1 MMSDSIPEPVHEEAA
16 FILKKAREL
25 VATMLQE
32 TDEQVRQQIIEA
44 EAKGQQD
51 GQEASKPQHEALQ
64 KLESVL
70 HTELSQKGVIAS
82 MSLAKNLLLAE
93 KEGRKELVVDLV
105 AQALTSVKDADRIWL
120 RVNPLDAPILNKH
133 KNRLIHVLGRASD
146 VDIRVDRSVNAGG
159 VLIQTGSGVIDAQ
172 LETQLEE
179 IERILGVNN

>member
-1 MMSDSIPEPVHEEAA
+1 MPEKIPEPVHEEAA
-16 FILKKAREL
+16 FILQKARDL
-25 VATMLQE
+25 VAGMLQD
-32 TDEQVRQQIIEA
+32 TDDSVRQQILEA
-44 EAKGQQD
+44 EAKGQKD
-51 GQEASKPQHEALQ
+51 GQETSLPQRDALQ
-64 KLESVL
+64 QLETAL
-70 HTELSQKGVIAS
+70 HTELSQQGVIAS
-82 MSLAKNLLLAE
+82 MSLAKKLLLAE
-93 KEGRKELVVDLV
+93 KKDRKELVVDLV

-179 IERILGVNN
+179 IERILGVNT

>member
-1 MMSDSIPEPVHEEAA
+1 MSDSIPEPIHEEAA

-64 KLESVL
+64 KLETVL

-82 MSLAKNLLLAE
+82 MSLVRRWPFFWVISKPMMSSAQADTSTAIGPQALNGATPSRSLLPLRSRPPVST
-93 KEGRKELVVDLV
+93 KKTVVDGCSIF
-105 AQALTSVKDADRIWL
+105 T
-120 RVNPLDAPILNKH
+120 
-133 KNRLIHVLGRASD
+133 
-146 VDIRVDRSVNAGG
+146 
-159 VLIQTGSGVIDAQ
+159 
-172 LETQLEE
+172 
-179 IERILGVNN
+179 

>member
-1 MMSDSIPEPVHEEAA
+1 MSDHIPEPVHEEAA
-16 FILKKAREL
+16 FILQKARDL
-25 VATMLQE
+25 VSEMLQE
-32 TDEQVRQQIIEA
+32 TDEQVRQQILEA
-44 EAKGQQD
+44 ETKGQQD
-51 GQEASKPQHEALQ
+51 GQEAAAPHRAEVQNLETAL
-64 KLESVL
+64 
-70 HTELSQKGVIAS
+70 HAELSHKGVIAS
-82 MSLAKNLLLAE
+82 MALAKKLLLAE
-93 KEGRKELVVDLV
+93 KKERKELVVDLV

-179 IERILGVNN
+179 IERILGVNT